1 MTVHSLYILTCLL
14 LCGASA
20 HLNVLNGVG
29 SWEVNPSYNDVD
41 TSLIQTVVAVDS
53 AGGTGNTSPPSISHT
68 SEDGKGI
75 YQFFRKAPPVGL
87 AINSKGLG
95 THGSAA
101 VIIVFLAIPFIL
113 GFFLHWSKRDMGHAL
128 SFIGVSG
135 EEFQE
140 GELNPTTMFSRQ
152 SSSDTEEPKGGTLF
166 TNILTGLVAGLG
178 CLPEAISFSF
188 IVGLN
193 PLNGIWA
200 GIFLSLS
207 SSLVG
212 GRPGLVSCASAATSV
227 LLVDINK
234 DLGMGA
240 MALAVLI
247 CSALQFLFGLAKLDR
262 LVILIPHPVMIGFCN
277 GLAIVIFLAQLSHF
291 NLQELAGSG
300 ADVGRIL
307 TGMILTVLVSMLTA
321 VAWPRLPKVGQLI
334 PAPFAAII
342 VAVGFSYAT
351 SNIFPQRLLEGVT
364 GKETFQGG
372 FASIPPMNFP
382 PAGVDW
388 DDARL
393 WSTAFAVGA
402 RMAFVGLTE
411 SLLTVKLLDRIM
423 GPPEGSTRM
432 ECFGQAL
439 GNLLAGLFGTQGGC
453 ALIGQSLINVGSG
466 GHRRISSI
474 VSGVTLL
481 FGVTVLAPLLGK
493 IPVAALVGLM
503 FLVSL
508 NTFVWAS
515 LGTAWDSLRQREIV
529 GWVDVLVVALVT
541 IVTVITNLAT
551 AVLLGLFVSGMA
563 FAWNIAHE
571 VRIHIEQSKVDE
583 DTSIVKLEGP
593 LFFASAMSFQG
604 KVRVDAIPQNKVVI
618 DLTKGRVLD
627 HSGLDTILS
636 TESALKAAGKDVM
649 YIGLSESASRYM
661 EAMRE
666 DTPESST
673 GETDMFRCESINGD
687 ASKEIKKPI
696 GEFQGA

>member
-1 MTVHSLYILTCLL
+1 LLL
-14 LCGASA
+14 LCGTSA
-20 HLNVLNGVG
+20 HANVFNGVG
-29 SWEVNPSYNDVD
+29 NWERDPSYNDVD
-41 TSLIQTVVAVDS
+41 KSLIQTVIAVDW
-53 AGGTGNTSPPSISHT
+53 AGGASNASQPKLSQTRTA
-68 SEDGKGI
+68 GKVI
-75 YQFFRKAPPVGL
+75 AYQFSRKDVPADS
-87 AINSKGLG
+87 AINSKGSDA
-95 THGSAA
+95 HGSAA
-101 VIIVFLAIPFIL
+101 VIGVFLAIPFIL
-113 GFFLHWSKRDMGHAL
+113 GFCIHWSKRDMGQAL
-128 SFIGVSG
+128 SLFGMSG
-135 EEFQE
+135 DEFQE

-152 SSSDTEEPKGGTLF
+152 SSMDTEEPHGGTLI
-166 TNILTGLVAGLG
+166 TNLLTGVVAGLG

-188 IVGLN
+188 IVGIN

-227 LLVDINK
+227 LLIDINR

-240 MALAVLI
+240 MSFAVLI

-277 GLAIVIFLAQLSHF
+277 GLAIVIFLAQLGHF
-291 NLQELAGSG
+291 DLHELSESG
-300 ADVGRIL
+300 AAVGRIL
-307 TGMILTVLVSMLTA
+307 VGLILTVLVSMLTA
-321 VAWPRLPKVGQLI
+321 VTWPRLPKVGQWL
-334 PAPFAAII
+334 PAPFAAIM

-351 SNIFPQRLLEGVT
+351 SSIFPQRTLEDVS

-372 FASIPPMNFP
+372 LASIPPMNFP

-388 DDARL
+388 SDARL

-411 SLLTVKLLDRIM
+411 SLLTVKLLDRVM
-423 GPPEGSTRM
+423 GPPKGSTRM

-481 FGVTVLAPLLGK
+481 FGVTVLAPALGK

-515 LGTAWDSLRQREIV
+515 LSTTWDSLRQKEVV

-563 FAWNIAHE
+563 FAWDIAHE
-571 VRIHIEQSKVDE
+571 VKIQIEPSKVDD

-593 LFFASAMSFQG
+593 LFFASAMNFQG
-604 KVRVDAIPQNKVVI
+604 KVRVDAIPQGKVVI
-618 DLTKGRVLD
+618 DLSRGRVLD
-627 HSGLDTILS
+627 HSGLDTILT
-636 TESALKAAGKDVM
+636 TEAALKAAGKGVV
-649 YIGLSESASRYM
+649 YIGLSESATRYM
-661 EAMRE
+661 AAMRE
-666 DTPESST
+666 DTPESCAK
-673 GETDMFRCESINGD
+673 GDHMIKIESV
-687 ASKEIKKPI
+687 K
-696 GEFQGA
+696 

>member
-1 MTVHSLYILTCLL
+1 MALTSTCRTTVFSLHIITCVLL
-14 LCGASA
+14 LCSASA
-20 HLNVLNGVG
+20 HVSVANGELTYQV
-29 SWEVNPSYNDVD
+29 VD
-41 TSLIQTVVAVDS
+41 KSLIQTTVAVDW
-53 AGGTGNTSPPSISHT
+53 AGGADNAIQPRVSQISTAFSSIT
-68 SEDGKGI
+68 
-75 YQFFRKAPPVGL
+75 YQYARKDVPAGS
-87 AINSKGLG
+87 AINSKGPDVR
-95 THGSAA
+95 GSAA
-101 VIIVFLAIPFIL
+101 VIVVFLAVPFII
-113 GFFLHWSKRDMGHAL
+113 GSFLHWSRRDVGQAL
-128 SFIGVSG
+128 SLIGVPADY
-135 EEFQE
+135 FQA

-152 SSSDTEEPKGGTLF
+152 APSDPEEPKGGTLL
-166 TNILTGLVAGLG
+166 TNVLCGVVAGLG

-188 IVGLN
+188 IVGIN

-227 LLVDINK
+227 LLVDINRE
-234 DLGMGA
+234 LGMGA
-240 MALAVLI
+240 MSLAVLI
-247 CSALQFLFGLAKLDR
+247 CSALQLLFGLAKLDR

-277 GLAIVIFLAQLSHF
+277 GLAIVIFLAQLGHF
-291 NLQELAGSG
+291 NLQKLAGSG
-300 ADVGRIL
+300 ADVGRVL
-307 TGMILTVLVSMLTA
+307 TGMVLTVLVSMFTA
-321 VAWPRLPKVGQLI
+321 VTWPRLPKVGQYL

-342 VAVGFSYAT
+342 VAVGFSYA
-351 SNIFPQRLLEGVT
+351 SGGIFPQRTLEDVS

-372 FASIPPMNFP
+372 LASIPPMNFP

-388 DDARL
+388 TDARL

-411 SLLTVKLLDRIM
+411 SLLTVKLLDRVM

-474 VSGVTLL
+474 VSGITLL
-481 FGVTVLAPLLGK
+481 FGVTVLAPALGK

-515 LGTAWDSLRQREIV
+515 LSTTWDSLRQKEIV

-541 IVTVITNLAT
+541 IVTVIANLAT

-571 VRIHIEQSKVDE
+571 VNIHIEQSKVDK
-583 DTSIVKLEGP
+583 DTSIVRLEGP
-593 LFFASAMSFQG
+593 LFFASAMNFQG
-604 KVRVDAIPQNKVVI
+604 KVRVDAIPHKKVVI
-618 DLTKGRVLD
+618 DLTTGRVLD
-627 HSGLDTILS
+627 HSGLDTILT
-636 TESALKAAGKDVM
+636 TEAVLKAAGKDVT
-649 YIGLSESASRYM
+649 YIGLCDSASRYM
-661 EAMRE
+661 AAMRD
-666 DTPESST
+666 DTLENST
-673 GETDMFRCESINGD
+673 GDALKGTDGD
-687 ASKEIKKPI
+687 VKNEASKCIKVSTNL
-696 GEFQGA
+696 